1 MLLLCFLGSFVA
13 SEDPPLVVKVL
24 GMKYTLPD
32 FSKCF
37 GKISRAP
44 EEVDWKAFSG
54 FKCLDEALV
63 TLVTGGCVVRTILI
77 VGFCGN
83 VFLVVVLPAKTVGDL
98 FL

>member
-1 MLLLCFLGSFVA
+1 MLLLCFLGSFEA
-13 SEDPPLVVKVL
+13 SEDSPLVVKVL

-44 EEVDWKAFSG
+44 EEVDWKALSG

-63 TLVTGGCVVRTILI
+63 TLVTGGFVVRTILI

-83 VFLVVVLPAKTVGDL
+83 VLVVVLPAKTVGDL

>member
-1 MLLLCFLGSFVA
+1 MLLLCFLGSFEA

-63 TLVTGGCVVRTILI
+63 TLVTGGFVVRTILI

-83 VFLVVVLPAKTVGDL
+83 VLVVVLPAKTEGDL
-98 FL
+98 FF